1 MRVASK
7 SVYDAARFNLASIQE
22 QLYKA
27 NQVVATGKRI
37 STLSDDPVGL
47 TQSLHVKSALSN
59 LEQLGH
65 NISMGKSWLTASE
78 SALSQA
84 QDIISDARALCVQMV
99 SGTIDLSQHGPAA
112 TIVQN
117 HIDEIVSLGN
127 TEING
132 QYVFAGWKTDT
143 VPFGQ
148 DGTYH
153 GDNHAFTIKIGND
166 TTIEIG
172 ADGEALFQELFTT
185 LSDLKDALTG
195 NDVEGIRAAMTSLD
209 IDLDRITTKI
219 SDIGSKVLRM
229 ETNEQIFQEVTV
241 SSTQRLSE
249 IEDADMA
256 AAIIELESREVVYRA
271 ALASSAR
278 IMQLSLV
285 DFLS

>member
-7 SVYDAARFNLASIQE
+7 TVYDAARFNLASIQE

-37 STLSDDPVGL
+37 TALSDDPVGL

-99 SGTIDLSQHGPAA
+99 SGTIDLSQQAPAA

-117 HIDEIVSLGN
+117 HIDGIVSLGN

-148 DGTYH
+148 DGTYY
-153 GDNHAFTIKIGND
+153 GDNNAFTIKIGND

-172 ADGEALFQELFTT
+172 ADGEAIFQDLFTT
-185 LSDLKDALTG
+185 LSDLKDALEG
-195 NDVEGIRAAMTSLD
+195 NDVEGIRAAMTNLD

-229 ETNEQIFQEVTV
+229 ETNEQIFQEVTI
-241 SSTQRLSE
+241 SNTQRLSE
-249 IEDADMA
+249 IEEADMA
-256 AAIIELESREVVYRA
+256 AAIIDLESREVVYKA

-285 DFLS
+285 DFLP